1 MYNYYTMSEMYVY
14 VYVCMVRQQW
24 YVHTMSAMCCYVHVY
39 VCMVRQHWY
48 VHTMSEKYVYVSMC
62 MYAW

>member
-1 MYNYYTMSEMYVY
+1 M
-14 VYVCMVRQQW
+14 YVCMVRQLW
-24 YVHTMSAMCCYVHVY
+24 YVYVYTMSAMCCYVY

-48 VHTMSEKYVYVSMC
+48 VHTMSEMYVYVSMC